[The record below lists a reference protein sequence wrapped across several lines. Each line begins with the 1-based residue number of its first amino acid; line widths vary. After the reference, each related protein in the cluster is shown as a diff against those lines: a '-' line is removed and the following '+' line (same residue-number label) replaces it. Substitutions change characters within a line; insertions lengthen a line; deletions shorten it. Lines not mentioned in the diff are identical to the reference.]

1 MERLPSP
8 DPPENVYMP
17 CWIPVAGMRIPVF
30 YGYLL
35 LTMGYGAGHCAF
47 HVRRRDDLSNW
58 DKIGC
63 ACLGFW
69 AAPVLW
75 PVMLSDDLEGMRKK
89 LIKRD

>member
-1 MERLPSP
+1 
-8 DPPENVYMP
+8 
-17 CWIPVAGMRIPVF
+17 MRIPAF

-35 LTMGYGAGHCAF
+35 LTMGYGAGHVAF
-47 HVRRRDDLSNW
+47 HVRNMSDLSNW
-58 DKIGC
+58 AKIGC

-75 PVMLSDDLEGMRKK
+75 PVMLTDDLEEMRKK

>member
-1 MERLPSP
+1 
-8 DPPENVYMP
+8 
-17 CWIPVAGMRIPVF
+17 MRIPTF

-35 LTMGYGAGHCAF
+35 LTMGYGAGHCAI
-47 HVRRRDDLSNW
+47 HVRHMSDLSHW

-69 AAPVLW
+69 TAPVLW
-75 PVMLSDDLEGMRKK
+75 LVMLTDDLAEMRKK